1 MQLTLRREHTTN
13 GRKARKHSA
22 MNQNTNT
29 ATLETL
35 KAEETRL
42 AQVKAALK
50 EAQSLAKWEAETR
63 AINPQYVFG
72 SVRKPTAEDEA
83 ALGHSHGRV
92 CSIRCLSCGE
102 ERTVNLQDAKQVVYC
117 KFCKKDADKA
127 KSKTKRASKRLAGK
141 SVADIQAEIEAA
153 QKQLEALQGKV
164 A

>member
-1 MQLTLRREHTTN
+1 MNSNTTV
-13 GRKARKHSA
+13 
-22 MNQNTNT
+22 
-29 ATLETL
+29 TLETL

-50 EAQSLAKWEAETR
+50 EAQDLAKWEAETR
-63 AINPQYVFG
+63 AINPNYVLG

-83 ALGHSHGRV
+83 ELGHSHGRV
-92 CSIRCLSCGE
+92 CSIRCLKCNDL
-102 ERTVNLQDAKQVVYC
+102 RTVNLQDAKQVVYC
-117 KFCKKDADKA
+117 KFCKKVADKE

-153 QKQLEALQGKV
+153 QKQLDAMTAGRAAFDRL